1 MADILTP
8 QDPSIILQAIGISKH
23 FGGVQALKEVSI
35 SACAGEITGL
45 IGPNGAGKSTL
56 LAILGGDTRP
66 DAGQVLL
73 AGVDFVGQR
82 RGSAAQHGLV
92 RTFQQA
98 SPIPNMTVL
107 ENVMLGGSQ
116 RIGPNGLG
124 VVMGTRRLRTAEASL
139 RDDAL
144 SLLAQLELTGLENR
158 LAADLSFGQLRLLE
172 ICRALMA
179 QPKVLLLDEPVAG
192 LNSVETAHLGQVLA
206 DLVDGGLA
214 ILLVDHDIPFMLGLC
229 KVVFV
234 LDYGEMIASGAPEAV
249 ERNPLVRAAYLGDE
263 EDPGL
268 SGEDH

>member
-1 MADILTP
+1 VADILTP
-8 QDPSIILQAIGISKH
+8 QGSRAILQAIDVSKH
-23 FGGVQALKEVSI
+23 FGGVQALKDVSI
-35 SACAGEITGL
+35 AACAGEITGL

-56 LAILGGDTRP
+56 LSVLGGDTRP

-73 AGVDFVGQR
+73 SGVDFVGHR
-82 RGSAAQHGLV
+82 RGSVAQHGLV

-98 SPIPNMTVL
+98 SPIPEMTVL

-116 RIGPNGLG
+116 RIDVSGFG
-124 VVMGTRRLRTAEASL
+124 VVLSFRRLRSAEASL
-139 RDDAL
+139 RDDARR
-144 SLLAQLELTGLENR
+144 LLAQLGLTGLENR

-172 ICRALMA
+172 IARALMA
-179 QPKVLLLDEPVAG
+179 RPKVLLLDEPVAG

-206 DLVDGGLA
+206 GLVDDGLA

-234 LDYGEMIASGAPEAV
+234 LDYGVMIASGTPEAV

-263 EDPGL
+263 EEPGL
-268 SGEDH
+268 SGEGH